1 MTFLKYEAITI
12 KIINLISKFMR
23 LSSVAIC
30 IALSASLLGCSSLER
45 KSAVPAQS
53 LNKAQI
59 SGLPSVRYLISTQ
72 AGVDAMVND
81 VIKLEQSRGMNAFSG
96 DANFL
101 ALSGGGD
108 DGAFGAGLLVGWS
121 KQGSRP
127 SFNLVTGIS
136 TGALIAPFAFLG
148 KDYDPILQQVYTSIK
163 PNDVYVERGIL
174 SGIFSDGLADSTPL
188 YRLISK
194 YVDADFLKKIAYEH
208 NTNGRWLLI
217 GTTNIDAGQP
227 VIWNMGRIATIG
239 SPEALELFRRIM
251 LASASIPGAFPP
263 VMFDFLLDGQAFQ
276 EMHVDGGASTQVFL
290 YPSAAAQKANDL
302 GLKRRVN
309 RQAYIIRNSR
319 LDPRWNETER
329 RTLSVA
335 GRAISQLI
343 QTQGIGDLYRIYNTT
358 QSDNVGFNLA
368 YIGSD
373 FNEPHNE
380 EFDTKY
386 MNALFQYGYAHAIKG
401 YSWSKYPPGFK
412 GAFDTDGG
420 KMTLKQSDKNKQ
432 LKQKP

>member
-1 MTFLKYEAITI
+1 
-12 KIINLISKFMR
+12 MR
-23 LSSVAIC
+23 LIPLLGLTLLT
-30 IALSASLLGCSSLER
+30 IALLGCSALER
-45 KSAVPAQS
+45 KSAVPAQA

-72 AGVDAMVND
+72 AGVDSFVND
-81 VIKLEQSRGMNAFSG
+81 VIALEKSRGKNAFTG
-96 DANFL
+96 DANYL

-108 DGAFGAGLLVGWS
+108 DGAFGAGLLVGWT

-127 SFNLVTGIS
+127 AFNLVTGIS
-136 TGALIAPFAFLG
+136 TGALIAPFAYLG
-148 KDYDPILQQVYTSIK
+148 KDYDAMLESVYTSIQPK
-163 PNDVYVERGIL
+163 DVYTVRGIL
-174 SGIFSDGLADSTPL
+174 SAVFSDGLADSAPL
-188 YRLISK
+188 YQLISR
-194 YVDADFLKKIAYEH
+194 YVDENFLKKIADEY

-227 VIWNMGRIATIG
+227 VIWNMGRIASIAN
-239 SPEALELFRRIM
+239 PEALELFRRIM

-290 YPSAAAQKANDL
+290 YPSSAASKAKEL
-302 GLKRRVN
+302 GIERRKN

-319 LDPRWNETER
+319 LDPRWSETER

-335 GRAISQLI
+335 GKAIAQLI
-343 QTQGIGDLYRIYNTT
+343 QTQGIGDLYRIYNTA
-358 QSDNVGFNLA
+358 QNDDVGFNLA

-373 FNEPHNE
+373 FNEAHNE

-401 YSWSKYPPGFK
+401 YPWSKYPPGFK
-412 GAFDTDGG
+412 GAFDVDGA
-420 KMTLKQSDKNKQ
+420 KMTI
-432 LKQKP
+432 QKKPL

>member
-1 MTFLKYEAITI
+1 
-12 KIINLISKFMR
+12 MR
-23 LSSVAIC
+23 LIPLLGLTLLT
-30 IALSASLLGCSSLER
+30 IALLGCSALER
-45 KSAVPAQS
+45 KSAVPAQA

-72 AGVDAMVND
+72 AGVDSFVND
-81 VIKLEQSRGMNAFSG
+81 VIALEKSRGKNAFTG
-96 DANFL
+96 DANYL

-108 DGAFGAGLLVGWS
+108 DGAFGAGLLVGWT

-127 SFNLVTGIS
+127 AFNLVTGIS
-136 TGALIAPFAFLG
+136 TGALIAPFAYLG
-148 KDYDPILQQVYTSIK
+148 KDYDAMLESVYTSIQPK
-163 PNDVYVERGIL
+163 DVYTERGIL
-174 SGIFSDGLADSTPL
+174 SAVFSDGLADSAPL
-188 YRLISK
+188 YQLISR
-194 YVDADFLKKIAYEH
+194 YVDENFLKKIADEY

-227 VIWNMGRIATIG
+227 VIWNMGRIASIAN
-239 SPEALELFRRIM
+239 PEALELFRRIM

-290 YPSAAAQKANDL
+290 YPSSAASKAKEL
-302 GLKRRVN
+302 GIERRKN

-319 LDPRWNETER
+319 LDPRWSETER

-335 GRAISQLI
+335 GKAIAQLI
-343 QTQGIGDLYRIYNTT
+343 QTQGIGDLYRIYNTA
-358 QSDNVGFNLA
+358 QNDDVGFNLA

-373 FNEPHNE
+373 FNEAHNE

-401 YSWSKYPPGFK
+401 YPWSKYPPGFK
-412 GAFDTDGG
+412 GAFDVDGA
-420 KMTLKQSDKNKQ
+420 KMTI
-432 LKQKP
+432 QKKPL

>member
-1 MTFLKYEAITI
+1 
-12 KIINLISKFMR
+12 MR
-23 LSSVAIC
+23 LFSVAATIT
-30 IALSASLLGCSSLER
+30 LTLSLLGCSSLER

-53 LNKAQI
+53 LSKAQI
-59 SGLPSVRYLISTQ
+59 AGLPSVRYLITTK
-72 AGVDAMVND
+72 AGVDAFVAD
-81 VIKLEQSRGMNAFSG
+81 VIQVETARGKNAFQG
-96 DANFL
+96 DANYL

-136 TGALIAPFAFLG
+136 TGALIAPFAYLG
-148 KDYDPILQQVYTSIK
+148 KDYDPLLKEVYTNINPK
-163 PNDVYVERGIL
+163 DIFIQRGII

-188 YRLISK
+188 YQLISK
-194 YVDADFLKKIAYEH
+194 YVDANFLKKVAYEY
-208 NTNGRWLLI
+208 NSNGRWLLI
-217 GTTNIDAGQP
+217 GTTNIDAGVP
-227 VIWNMGRIATIG
+227 VAWNMGRIASVGT
-239 SPEALELFRRIM
+239 PEALELFRRIL
-251 LASASIPGAFPP
+251 LASASIPGAFSP
-263 VMFDFLLDGQAFQ
+263 VMFDFLVDSQAFQ

-290 YPSAAAQKANDL
+290 YPSAAVQKANEL

-343 QTQGIGDLYRIYNTT
+343 QTQGIGDLYRIYAMTKF
-358 QSDNVGFNLA
+358 DHVGFNLA

-373 FNEPHNE
+373 FNEPHQE

-386 MNALFQYGYAHAIKG
+386 MNALFQYGYEHALKG
-401 YSWSKYPPGFK
+401 YQWSKYPPGFN
-412 GAFDTDGG
+412 GAFDTDGE
-420 KMTLKQSDKNKQ
+420 KMTLKK
-432 LKQKP
+432 KPNEK

>member
-1 MTFLKYEAITI
+1 
-12 KIINLISKFMR
+12 MR
-23 LSSVAIC
+23 LHHLIIYA
-30 IALSASLLGCSSLER
+30 AFLASLLGCAALER
-45 KSAVPAQS
+45 KAAVPAQS

-59 SGLPSVRYLISTQ
+59 AGLPSVRYLISTQ
-72 AGVDAMVND
+72 AGVDSLVQD
-81 VIKLEQSRGMNAFSG
+81 VVALEASRGTSAFSG
-96 DANFL
+96 NANYL

-108 DGAFGAGLLVGWS
+108 DGAFGAGFLVGWS

-127 SFNLVTGIS
+127 AFNLVTGIS
-136 TGALIAPFAFLG
+136 TGALIAPFAYLG
-148 KDYDPILQQVYTSIK
+148 KDYDPILQQVYTNIN
-163 PNDVYVERGIL
+163 PRDVYIEKGIL
-174 SGIFSDGLADSTPL
+174 SGVFSDGLADSTPL
-188 YRLISK
+188 YQLISQ
-194 YVDADFLKKIAYEH
+194 YIDTNFLKQVAYEY

-239 SPEALELFRRIM
+239 SPEAVELFRRIM

-263 VMFDFLLDGQAFQ
+263 VMFDFLLDEQVFQ

-290 YPSAAAQKANDL
+290 YPASAASKADAL
-302 GLKRRVN
+302 GIKRRIN

-319 LDPRWNETER
+319 LDPRWSETER

-343 QTQGIGDLYRIYNTT
+343 QTQGIGDLYRIYNTAK
-358 QSDNVGFNLA
+358 SDNVGFNLA

-386 MNALFQYGYAHAIKG
+386 MNALFQYGYDHAIHG
-401 YSWSKYPPGFK
+401 YHWSKYPPGFK
-412 GAFDTDGG
+412 GAFDTDGE
-420 KMTLKQSDKNKQ
+420 KMTLKKSAN
-432 LKQKP
+432 

>member
-1 MTFLKYEAITI
+1 
-12 KIINLISKFMR
+12 MR
-23 LSSVAIC
+23 LSSVVTC
-30 IALSASLLGCSSLER
+30 IILSVSLLGCSSLER

-53 LNKAQI
+53 LSKAQI
-59 SGLPSVRYLISTQ
+59 FGLPSVRYLISTQ

-81 VIKLEQSRGMNAFSG
+81 VIKLEQSRGKNAFTG

-136 TGALIAPFAFLG
+136 TGALIAPFAYLG

-194 YVDADFLKKIAYEH
+194 YVDADFLKKIAYEY
-208 NTNGRWLLI
+208 NANGRWLLI

-358 QSDNVGFNLA
+358 KSDNVGFNLA

-401 YSWSKYPPGFK
+401 YPWSKYPPGFK

-420 KMTLKQSDKNKQ
+420 KMTLQQSDKKKQ

>member
-1 MTFLKYEAITI
+1 MISMNTP
-12 KIINLISKFMR
+12 KIYQR
-23 LSSVAIC
+23 LSLIAISS
-30 IALSASLLGCSSLER
+30 LLTFSLLGCSALER

-59 SGLPSVRYLISTQ
+59 VGLPSVRYLISTQ
-72 AGVDAMVND
+72 AGVDALVDD
-81 VIKLEQSRGMNAFSG
+81 VIALEASRGKNAFTG
-96 DANFL
+96 DANYL

-108 DGAFGAGLLVGWS
+108 DGAFGAGLLVGWT

-127 SFNLVTGIS
+127 MFNLVTGIS

-148 KDYDPILQQVYTSIK
+148 KDYDPILQEVYTTIK
-163 PNDVYVERGIL
+163 PSDIYLEKGVL

-188 YRLISK
+188 YQLISK
-194 YVDADFLKKIAYEH
+194 YVDASFLKKIADEY
-208 NTNGRWLLI
+208 NSNGRWLLI

-227 VIWNMGRIATIG
+227 VIWNMGRIASIG
-239 SPEALELFRRIM
+239 SPEAIELFRRIM

-263 VMFDFLLDGQAFQ
+263 VMFDFLLDGKVFQ

-290 YPSAAAQKANDL
+290 YPASAAGKAKEL
-302 GLKRRVN
+302 GIQRRTN

-319 LDPRWNETER
+319 LDPRWSETER

-343 QTQGIGDLYRIYNTT
+343 QTQGIGDLYRIYNTAK
-358 QSDNVGFNLA
+358 SDDVGFNLA

-386 MNALFQYGYAHAIKG
+386 MNALFQYGYEHSIKG
-401 YSWSKYPPGFK
+401 YPWSKHPPGFK
-412 GAFDTDGG
+412 GAFDTDGE
-420 KMTLKQSDKNKQ
+420 KMTIKKLNVQ
-432 LKQKP
+432 

>member
-1 MTFLKYEAITI
+1 MH
-12 KIINLISKFMR
+12 
-23 LSSVAIC
+23 LSSLTACVI
-30 IALSASLLGCSSLER
+30 LSLSLLGCSSLER
-45 KSAVPAQS
+45 KSAVPAHS
-53 LNKAQI
+53 LSKAQI
-59 SGLPSVRYLISTQ
+59 AGLPSVRYLISTQ
-72 AGVDAMVND
+72 AGVDALVAD
-81 VIKLEQSRGMNAFSG
+81 VVQIEAARRKQAFAG

-127 SFNLVTGIS
+127 AFNLVTGIS
-136 TGALIAPFAFLG
+136 TGALIAPFAYLG
-148 KDYDPILQQVYTSIK
+148 KDYDPILQEVYTSIK
-163 PNDVYVERGIL
+163 PSDVYMQRGIL

-188 YRLISK
+188 YGLISK
-194 YVDADFLKKIAYEH
+194 YVDANFLKKIADEY

-227 VIWNMGRIATIG
+227 VIWNMGRIASIG
-239 SPEALELFRRIM
+239 SPEALELFKRIM

-263 VMFDFLLDGQAFQ
+263 VMFDFLVDSQAFQ

-290 YPSAAAQKANDL
+290 YPASASSKAKEL
-302 GLKRRVN
+302 GIQRRTN

-319 LDPRWNETER
+319 LDPRWSETER

-335 GRAISQLI
+335 SRAISQLI
-343 QTQGIGDLYRIYNTT
+343 QTQGIGDLYRIYNTA

-373 FNEPHNE
+373 FNEPHTE

-386 MNALFQYGYAHAIKG
+386 MNALFQYGYAQAIKG
-401 YSWSKYPPGFK
+401 YPWSKYPPGFK

-420 KMTLKQSDKNKQ
+420 KMILQQPGNK
-432 LKQKP
+432 K

>member
-1 MTFLKYEAITI
+1 
-12 KIINLISKFMR
+12 MR
-23 LSSVAIC
+23 LIPLLGLTLLTTA
-30 IALSASLLGCSSLER
+30 LLGCSALER
-45 KSAVPAQS
+45 KSAVPAQA

-72 AGVDAMVND
+72 AGVDSFVND
-81 VIKLEQSRGMNAFSG
+81 VIALEKSRGKNAFTG
-96 DANFL
+96 DANYL

-108 DGAFGAGLLVGWS
+108 DGAFGAGLLVGWT

-127 SFNLVTGIS
+127 AFNLVTGIS
-136 TGALIAPFAFLG
+136 TGALIAPFAYLG
-148 KDYDPILQQVYTSIK
+148 KDYDAMLESVYTSIQPK
-163 PNDVYVERGIL
+163 DVYTERGIL
-174 SGIFSDGLADSTPL
+174 SAVFSDGLADSAPL
-188 YRLISK
+188 YQLISR
-194 YVDADFLKKIAYEH
+194 YVDENFLKKIADEY

-227 VIWNMGRIATIG
+227 VIWNMGRIASIA

-290 YPSAAAQKANDL
+290 YPSSAASKAKEL
-302 GLKRRVN
+302 GIERRKN

-319 LDPRWNETER
+319 LDPRWSETER

-335 GRAISQLI
+335 GKAIAQLI
-343 QTQGIGDLYRIYNTT
+343 QTQGIGDLYRIYNTA
-358 QSDNVGFNLA
+358 QNDDVGFNLA

-373 FNEPHNE
+373 FNEAHNE

-401 YSWSKYPPGFK
+401 YPWSKYPPGFK
-412 GAFDTDGG
+412 GAFDVDGA
-420 KMTLKQSDKNKQ
+420 KMIIRKN
-432 LKQKP
+432 

>member
-1 MTFLKYEAITI
+1 MNSTY
-12 KIINLISKFMR
+12 R
-23 LSSVAIC
+23 SSLPLRFAAFILVAI
-30 IALSASLLGCSSLER
+30 SLIGCSALER
-45 KSAVPAQS
+45 KSAVPAHS
-53 LNKAQI
+53 LANAQI
-59 SGLPSVRYLISTQ
+59 AGLPSVRYLISTQ

-81 VIKLEQSRGMNAFSG
+81 VIALETSRGKNAFTG
-96 DANFL
+96 DANYL

-108 DGAFGAGLLVGWS
+108 DGAFGAGLLIGWT

-136 TGALIAPFAFLG
+136 TGALIAPFAYLG
-148 KDYDPILQQVYTSIK
+148 KDYDPILKEVYTSIK
-163 PNDVYVERGIL
+163 PNDVYLERSIL
-174 SGIFSDGLADSTPL
+174 SGIFSDGLADSSPL
-188 YRLISK
+188 YQLISK
-194 YVDADFLKKIAYEH
+194 YVDANFLKKIAYEYE
-208 NTNGRWLLI
+208 TNGRWLLI

-227 VIWNMGRIATIG
+227 VIWNMGRIASIG
-239 SPEALELFRRIM
+239 TPASLELFRRIM

-263 VMFDFLLDGQAFQ
+263 VMFDFLLDEQVFQ

-290 YPSAAAQKANDL
+290 YPPSAAVKAKEL
-302 GLKRRVN
+302 GIQRRAN
-309 RQAYIIRNSR
+309 RQVFIIRNSR

-343 QTQGIGDLYRIYNTT
+343 QTQGIGDLYRIYNTAIND
-358 QSDNVGFNLA
+358 QLGFNLA

-386 MNALFQYGYAHAIKG
+386 MNALFQYGYAQAIRG
-401 YSWSKYPPGFK
+401 YPWSKHPPGLIN
-412 GAFDTDGG
+412 AFDTDGA
-420 KMTLKQSDKNKQ
+420 KMIIKKTNIQSK
-432 LKQKP
+432 

>member
-1 MTFLKYEAITI
+1 
-12 KIINLISKFMR
+12 MR
-23 LSSVAIC
+23 LIPLLGLTLLT
-30 IALSASLLGCSSLER
+30 IALLGCSALER
-45 KSAVPAQS
+45 KSAVPAQA

-72 AGVDAMVND
+72 AGVDSFVND
-81 VIKLEQSRGMNAFSG
+81 VIALEKSRGKNAFTG
-96 DANFL
+96 DANYL

-108 DGAFGAGLLVGWS
+108 DGAFGAGLLVGWT

-127 SFNLVTGIS
+127 AFNLVTGIS
-136 TGALIAPFAFLG
+136 TGALIAPFAYLG
-148 KDYDPILQQVYTSIK
+148 KDYDAMLESVYTSIQPK
-163 PNDVYVERGIL
+163 DVYTVRGIL
-174 SGIFSDGLADSTPL
+174 SAVFSDGLADSAPL
-188 YRLISK
+188 YQLISR
-194 YVDADFLKKIAYEH
+194 YVDENFLKKIADEY

-227 VIWNMGRIATIG
+227 VIWNMGRIASIA

-290 YPSAAAQKANDL
+290 YPSSAASKAKEL
-302 GLKRRVN
+302 GIERRKN

-319 LDPRWNETER
+319 LDPRWSETER

-335 GRAISQLI
+335 GKAIAQLI
-343 QTQGIGDLYRIYNTT
+343 QTQGIGDLYRIYNTA
-358 QSDNVGFNLA
+358 QNDDVGFNLA
-368 YIGSD
+368 FIGSD
-373 FNEPHNE
+373 FNEAHNE

-401 YSWSKYPPGFK
+401 YPWSKYPPGFK
-412 GAFDTDGG
+412 GAFDVDGA
-420 KMTLKQSDKNKQ
+420 KMTI
-432 LKQKP
+432 QKKPL

>member
-1 MTFLKYEAITI
+1 
-12 KIINLISKFMR
+12 MR
-23 LSSVAIC
+23 LSSSAAC
-30 IALSASLLGCSSLER
+30 IALALSLLGCSALER
-45 KSAVPAQS
+45 KSAVPAQALS
-53 LNKAQI
+53 KAQI
-59 SGLPSVRYLISTQ
+59 AGLPSVRYLISTQ
-72 AGVDAMVND
+72 SGVDALVAD
-81 VIKLEQSRGMNAFSG
+81 VIQVEAARGKKGFTG
-96 DANFL
+96 DANYL

-121 KQGSRP
+121 KEGSRP

-136 TGALIAPFAFLG
+136 TGALIAPFAYLG
-148 KDYDPILQQVYTSIK
+148 KDYDPILQQLYTNITPK
-163 PNDVYVERGIL
+163 DIFIERSIL

-188 YRLISK
+188 YQLISK
-194 YVDADFLKKIAYEH
+194 YVDANFLKKIAYEY
-208 NTNGRWLLI
+208 NTYGRWLLI

-239 SPEALELFRRIM
+239 NPEALELFRRIM

-263 VMFDFLLDGQAFQ
+263 VMFDFLLEGQVLQ

-290 YPSAAAQKANDL
+290 YPASAASKAKEL
-302 GLKRRVN
+302 GIQRRAN

-319 LDPRWNETER
+319 LDPRWSETER

-343 QTQGIGDLYRIYNTT
+343 QTQGIGDLYRIYNTAK
-358 QSDNVGFNLA
+358 SDNVGFNLA

-373 FNEPHNE
+373 FNEPHTE

-401 YSWSKYPPGFK
+401 YPWSKHPPGFK
-412 GAFDTDGG
+412 SAFDSDGD
-420 KMTLKQSDKNKQ
+420 KMILQKSGNK
-432 LKQKP
+432 K

>member
-1 MTFLKYEAITI
+1 
-12 KIINLISKFMR
+12 MR
-23 LSSVAIC
+23 LFSVVATIT
-30 IALSASLLGCSSLER
+30 LSLSILGCSSLER

-53 LNKAQI
+53 LSKAQI
-59 SGLPSVRYLISTQ
+59 AGLPSVRYLITTK
-72 AGVDAMVND
+72 AGVDALVAD
-81 VIKLEQSRGMNAFSG
+81 VIQVETARGKNAFQG
-96 DANFL
+96 DANYL

-136 TGALIAPFAFLG
+136 TGALIAPFAYLG
-148 KDYDPILQQVYTSIK
+148 KDYDPLLKEVYTNINPK
-163 PNDVYVERGIL
+163 DIFIERGIL

-188 YRLISK
+188 YQLISK
-194 YVDADFLKKIAYEH
+194 YVDANFLKKVAYEY
-208 NTNGRWLLI
+208 NSNGRWLLI
-217 GTTNIDAGQP
+217 GTTNIDAGVP
-227 VIWNMGRIATIG
+227 VAWNMGRIASVGT
-239 SPEALELFRRIM
+239 PEALELFRRIL
-251 LASASIPGAFPP
+251 LASASIPGAFSP
-263 VMFDFLLDGQAFQ
+263 VMFDFLVDSQAFQ

-290 YPSAAAQKANDL
+290 YPSAAVQKANEL

-343 QTQGIGDLYRIYNTT
+343 QTQGIGDLYRIYAMTKF
-358 QSDNVGFNLA
+358 DHVGFNLA

-373 FNEPHNE
+373 FNEPHQE

-386 MNALFQYGYAHAIKG
+386 MNALFQYGYEHAVKG
-401 YSWSKYPPGFK
+401 YQWSKYPPGFN
-412 GAFDTDGG
+412 GAFDTDGE
-420 KMTLKQSDKNKQ
+420 KMTLKK
-432 LKQKP
+432 KPN